1 MEKRKVDLAAKL
13 LSSHDYLNEVPVE
26 GEESGRFNF
35 NIAYYDLYATQTIR
49 AGNCITLLTTKSVIA
64 ERSLQTSLANFIR
77 YPAAC
82 GRVVLCF
89 IANERNFH
97 YEKF

>member
-1 MEKRKVDLAAKL
+1 
-13 LSSHDYLNEVPVE
+13 
-26 GEESGRFNF
+26 
-35 NIAYYDLYATQTIR
+35 
-49 AGNCITLLTTKSVIA
+49 
-64 ERSLQTSLANFIR
+64 LANFIR

-97 YEKF
+97 YERFWTQVREIVKSVFICHQFLVDLSGPQGCP